1 MTPEA
6 QARQTID
13 RLLAAAGWVVQDVK
27 QADLHAARG
36 VALREFALDP
46 GHGFADYL
54 LYVDGRA
61 AGVIEAKRQGATL
74 TGVEWQSSRYAQG
87 LPAALPAWHRPL
99 PFVYE
104 STGRET
110 HFTNGLDPEPRAR
123 GVFAFHQ
130 PETLA
135 EWLGVPPDA
144 GVAERSGAPPPPRP
158 SPADAGEGATQR
170 AAPAAN
176 EPFTPYLRGT
186 LRARLR
192 TLPPLVT
199 EWGEHK
205 LWPAQVAAIRNLEA
219 SLAQNK
225 PRALIQM
232 ATGSG
237 KTFTAIS
244 AIYRLIKFAGA
255 RRVLFLVDRGNLGRQ
270 AKKEFDQYVSPV
282 NNYKFGEEFIV
293 QHLTSNQLDGTAR
306 VVICTIQRMYS
317 MLKGRELAPELD
329 EESFGFPPPLQG
341 EGRGGDGLTGFVE
354 PIDYNPAI
362 PIETFDLIVTDE
374 AHRSIYNLWRQVL
387 EYFDA
392 YLVGLTA
399 TPNKQTFGF
408 FNQNLVME
416 YGHPQAV
423 ADGVNV
429 NYDVY
434 RIKTEVTA
442 AGSKVEAGYWLQVLD
457 KPTRAR
463 RDWQLDD
470 DFEYAPEELDR
481 SVQTPDQIRTVVR
494 ALRDHWKR
502 DLFPQR
508 EELPKTLVFAK
519 DDNHA
524 EAIVTL
530 LREEWGRG
538 NEFAQKITYR
548 TTGTKPEDLIKAFR
562 TSYYPRVA
570 VTVDMIATGTDIK
583 PVEIVVFMRSVKS
596 RSFFEQMK
604 GRGVR
609 VIRDDDLR
617 GVNPGAHVHKDRFVI
632 VDCVGVCERD
642 KTDSRPLDQKK
653 SVPLDALLQAV
664 ALGNVEPEV
673 LSSVAVRL
681 ARLDAQLSEAERA
694 RLAAEAGGAD
704 LKALARG
711 IVQAL
716 DPREDRSPHEAEAA
730 LRRAVAPL
738 SSPAL
743 RTLILNLKQQKEL
756 VIDTVTQDRVLE
768 AGFSAAARERAE
780 ALVQSFEAFIAQH
793 RDEITA
799 LQILYNRPTK
809 APLKFDDLRRL
820 ADALQ
825 APPQLWTESQLWQ
838 AYAALHKDKVKG
850 ASGRRILTDLV
861 SLVRYAMH
869 QDNELVP
876 YPERVMANFRAWIA
890 QQENIPRLQE
900 EGRSKQTLPPLQ
912 GEGRSKQTLPP
923 LQGEGRGR
931 DGFKRRFTDEQRW
944 WLEKMAD
951 HIASNLGIEAEDFG
965 YAPFDQRGGLG
976 RVHQL
981 FGAELPKVIDEL
993 NRELAA

>member
-1 MTPEA
+1 LTSPE
-6 QARQTID
+6 QRAREAID
-13 RLLAAAGWVVQDVK
+13 RLLQAAGWAVQDYK
-27 QADLHAARG
+27 TADINAARG
-36 VALREFALDP
+36 VAIREFELNA
-46 GHGFADYL
+46 GFGTADYL
-54 LYVDGRA
+54 LYVDGKA
-61 AGVIEAKRQGATL
+61 AGVIEAKKQGATL
-74 TGVEWQSSRYAQG
+74 TGVEMQSGRYAQG
-87 LPAALPAWHRPL
+87 LPATLPAWRRPL
-99 PFVYE
+99 AFVYE
-104 STGRET
+104 STGVET
-110 HFTNGLDPEPRAR
+110 HFTNGLDPAPRAR
-123 GVFAFHQ
+123 SVFAFHK

-135 EWLGVPPDA
+135 DWLQAVSPATTLATG
-144 GVAERSGAPPPPRP
+144 SGATVLT
-158 SPADAGEGATQR
+158 ADFAPTTFLGRMQRMPELAT
-170 AAPAAN
+170 A
-176 EPFTPYLRGT
+176 
-186 LRARLR
+186 
-192 TLPPLVT
+192 
-199 EWGEHK
+199 WGDFK
-205 LWPAQVAAIRNLEA
+205 LWPAQITAIRNLEK
-219 SLAQNK
+219 SLAANK

-244 AIYRLIKFAGA
+244 FIYRLIKFAGA

-282 NNYKFGEEFIV
+282 NNYKFGEEYIV
-293 QHLTSNQLDGTAR
+293 QHLTSNNLDKTAR
-306 VVICTIQRMYS
+306 VCISTIQRMFS
-317 MLKGRELAPELD
+317 MLKGRELPEEAD
-329 EESFGFPPPLQG
+329 EESTAAAESLLDKAP
-341 EGRGGDGLTGFVE
+341 E
-354 PIDYNPAI
+354 PIDYNPAF
-362 PIETFDLIVTDE
+362 PIETFDIIVTDE

-392 YLVGLTA
+392 YLIGLTA

-434 RIKTEVTA
+434 RIKTEVTE
-442 AGSKVEAGYWLQVLD
+442 AGATVEAGYWLQVLD

-481 SVQTPDQIRTVVR
+481 SVQTPDQIRTIAR
-494 ALRDHWKR
+494 TLRDRWQT

-508 EELPKTLVFAK
+508 QELPKTLVFAK

-524 EAIVTL
+524 EAIVGI

-548 TTGTKPEDLIKAFR
+548 TTGSKPEELIKAFR
-562 TSYYPRVA
+562 TSYYPRIA

-609 VIRDDDLR
+609 VIKDDDLR
-617 GVNPGAHVHKDRFVI
+617 GVNPGEHVHKDRFVI

-642 KTDSRPLDQKK
+642 KTDSRPMDQKK
-653 SVPLDALLQAV
+653 SVPLGALLQAV
-664 ALGNVEPEV
+664 SLGNVEPEV

-681 ARLDAQLSEAERA
+681 ARLDAQLTDAERA
-694 RLAAEAGGAD
+694 KVVTEAGGLG
-704 LKALARG
+704 LKEVSRG

-716 DPREDRSPHEAEAA
+716 DPREDRSPQEAEAA
-730 LRRAVAPL
+730 LRHAVKPL
-738 SSPAL
+738 SNPTL
-743 RTLILNLKQQKEL
+743 RNLILTLKQQKEL
-756 VIDTVTQDRVLE
+756 VIDTVTQDCVLE
-768 AGFSAAARERAE
+768 AGFSEAARERAQGI
-780 ALVQSFEAFIAQH
+780 VQSFEAFIEAH

-809 APLKFDDLRRL
+809 APLKFEDLKAL
-820 ADALQ
+820 AAMLQ
-825 APPQLWTESQLWQ
+825 APPHLWTESQLWQ
-838 AYAALHKDKVKG
+838 AYAALDASKVKG
-850 ASGRRILTDLV
+850 ASRRRILTDLV

-869 QDNELVP
+869 QQNELVP
-876 YPERVMANFRAWIA
+876 YPERVAANFKAWMA
-890 QQENIPRLQE
+890 QQQAA
-900 EGRSKQTLPPLQ
+900 GRA
-912 GEGRSKQTLPP
+912 
-923 LQGEGRGR
+923 
-931 DGFKRRFTDEQRW
+931 FTDEQRW
-944 WLEKMAD
+944 WLERMAE

-993 NRELAA
+993 NRELVA

>member
-1 MTPEA
+1 MLTAEQ
-6 QARQTID
+6 QARVVID
-13 RLLAAAGWVVQDVK
+13 QLLTAAGWAVQDVR
-27 QADLHAARG
+27 AANVHATRG
-36 VALREFALDP
+36 VALREFELNP
-46 GHGFADYL
+46 GHGTADYL
-54 LYVDGRA
+54 LYVDGKA
-61 AGVIEAKRQGATL
+61 AGVIEAKKQGATL
-74 TGVEWQSSRYAQG
+74 TGVEVQSARYAQG
-87 LPAALPAWHRPL
+87 LPAALPAWRRPL
-99 PFVYE
+99 PFLYE
-104 STGRET
+104 STGAET
-110 HFTNGLDPEPRAR
+110 HFTNALDPEPRAR
-123 GVFAFHQ
+123 NTFAFHR

-135 EWLGVPPDA
+135 ELLLDLPQPTVFSTG
-144 GVAERSGAPPPPRP
+144 SGA
-158 SPADAGEGATQR
+158 
-170 AAPAAN
+170 AAPGAGYA
-176 EPFTPYLRGT
+176 PATFL
-186 LRARLR
+186 ARVR
-192 TLPPLVT
+192 QMPELVT
-199 EWGEHK
+199 AWGDFK
-205 LWPAQVAAIRNLEA
+205 LWPAQITAIRNLEA

-244 AIYRLIKFAGA
+244 FIYRLIKFAGA

-270 AKKEFDQYVSPV
+270 TKKEFDQYVSPV
-282 NNYKFGEEFIV
+282 NNYKFGEEYIV
-293 QHLTSNQLDGTAR
+293 QHLTSNQLDTTAR
-306 VVICTIQRMYS
+306 VCICTIQRMYS
-317 MLKGRELAPELD
+317 MLRGRELPEEAD
-329 EESFGFPPPLQG
+329 EESTQG
-341 EGRGGDGLTGFVE
+341 VEGLFRE
-354 PIDYNPAI
+354 AAPIDYNPAF
-362 PIETFDLIVTDE
+362 PIETFDIIVTDE

-392 YLVGLTA
+392 YLIGLTA

-434 RIKTEVTA
+434 RIRTEVSE
-442 AGSKVEAGYWLQVLD
+442 AGSRVEAGYWVQVLD

-481 SVQTPDQIRTVVR
+481 SVQTPDQIRTIAR
-494 ALRDHWKR
+494 TLRDKWR
-502 DLFPQR
+502 TDLFPQR

-524 EAIVTL
+524 EAIVTT

-548 TTGTKPEDLIKAFR
+548 TTGETPENLIKAFR
-562 TSYYPRVA
+562 TSYYPRIA

-609 VIRDDDLR
+609 VIKDDDLR
-617 GVNPGAHVHKDRFVI
+617 GVNPGEHVHKDHFVI

-642 KTDSRPLDQKK
+642 KTDSRPMDQKK

-664 ALGNVEPEV
+664 SLGNVEPEV

-681 ARLDAQLSEAERA
+681 ARLDAQLTDTERA
-694 RLAAEAGGAD
+694 RVLTEAGGLG
-704 LKALARG
+704 LKELSRG

-716 DPREDRSPHEAEAA
+716 DPREDRTPQEAEAA
-730 LRRAVAPL
+730 LRNAVKPL
-738 SSPAL
+738 SNPAL
-743 RTLILNLKQQKEL
+743 RTLILSLKASKEL

-768 AGFSAAARERAE
+768 AGFNAAARERAQG
-780 ALVQSFEAFIAQH
+780 LVQSFEAFIAQH

-809 APLKFDDLRRL
+809 APLKFEDLKAL
-820 ADALQ
+820 ADTLQ
-825 APPQLWTESQLWQ
+825 APPHLWTESQLWQ
-838 AYAALHKDKVKG
+838 AYAALDAAKGEGKVRG
-850 ASGRRILTDLV
+850 TSRRRILTDLV
-861 SLVRYAMH
+861 SLVRYAMQ

-876 YPERVMANFRAWIA
+876 YPERVAANFKAWMA
-890 QQENIPRLQE
+890 QQQAA
-900 EGRSKQTLPPLQ
+900 GK
-912 GEGRSKQTLPP
+912 
-923 LQGEGRGR
+923 
-931 DGFKRRFTDEQRW
+931 GFSDEQRW
-944 WLEKMAD
+944 WLGKMAE
-951 HIASNLGIEAEDFG
+951 HIAGSLGIAAEDFELS
-965 YAPFDQRGGLG
+965 PFAQRGGLG

-981 FGAELPKVIDEL
+981 FGAELPKVIDAL
-993 NRELAA
+993 NRELVA

>member
-1 MTPEA
+1 LTTPE
-6 QARQTID
+6 QLARQAID
-13 RLLAAAGWVVQDVK
+13 RLLSAASWAVQDVK
-27 QADLHAARG
+27 AANIHAALG
-36 VALREFALDP
+36 VALREFPLNQ
-46 GHGFADYL
+46 GHGQADYL
-54 LYVDGRA
+54 LYVDGKA
-61 AGVIEAKRQGATL
+61 AGVVEAKKQGATL
-74 TGVEWQSSRYAQG
+74 KGVEAQSAKYSQG
-87 LPAALPAWHRPL
+87 LPVTLPAWARPL
-99 PFVYE
+99 PFLYE
-104 STGRET
+104 STGVET
-110 HFTNGLDPEPRAR
+110 QFTNGLDPEPRSR
-123 GVFAFHQ
+123 PTFAFHR
-130 PETLA
+130 PEQLA
-135 EWLGVPPDA
+135 GWLQADA
-144 GVAERSGAPPPPRP
+144 APPIGVTPNNAAAMEPPAR
-158 SPADAGEGATQR
+158 
-170 AAPAAN
+170 
-176 EPFTPYLRGT
+176 YLSHNT
-186 LRARLR
+186 FLARVRQMPGLI
-192 TLPPLVT
+192 T
-199 EWGEHK
+199 EWGDFK
-205 LWPAQVAAIRNLEA
+205 LWPAQITAIRNLEK

-244 AIYRLIKFAGA
+244 FIYRLIKFAGA

-270 AKKEFDQYVSPV
+270 AKKEFDQYVSPI
-282 NNYKFGEEFIV
+282 NNYKFGEEYIV
-293 QHLTSNQLDGTAR
+293 QHLTSNNLDKTAR
-306 VVICTIQRMYS
+306 VCISTIQRMFS
-317 MLKGRELAPELD
+317 MLKGRELPEEAD
-329 EESFGFPPPLQG
+329 EESTGRVESLFGKEP
-341 EGRGGDGLTGFVE
+341 E
-354 PIDYNPAI
+354 PIDYNPTF
-362 PIETFDLIVTDE
+362 PIETFDIVVTDE

-392 YLVGLTA
+392 HLIGLTA

-434 RIKTEVTA
+434 RIKTEVTE
-442 AGSKVEAGYWLQVLD
+442 AGATVEAGYWLQVLD

-481 SVQTPDQIRTVVR
+481 SVQTPDQIRTVAR
-494 ALRDHWKR
+494 TLRDRWQT

-508 EELPKTLVFAK
+508 QELPKTLVFAK

-524 EAIVTL
+524 EAIVGI

-548 TTGTKPEDLIKAFR
+548 TTGSKPEELIKAFR
-562 TSYYPRVA
+562 TSYYPRIA

-609 VIRDDDLR
+609 VIKDDDLR
-617 GVNPGAHVHKDRFVI
+617 GVNPGEHVHKDHFVL

-642 KTDSRPLDQKK
+642 KTDSRPMDQKK

-664 ALGNVEPEV
+664 SLGNVEPEV

-681 ARLDAQLSEAERA
+681 ARLDAQLSDAERA
-694 RLAAEAGGAD
+694 KVVAEAGGLGLKD
-704 LKALARG
+704 LSRG

-716 DPREDRSPHEAEAA
+716 DPREDRSPQEAEAA
-730 LRRAVAPL
+730 LRQAVKPL
-738 SSPAL
+738 SNATL
-743 RTLILNLKQQKEL
+743 RTLILTLKASKEL

-768 AGFSAAARERAE
+768 AGFSEAARERAQGI
-780 ALVQSFEAFIAQH
+780 VQSFEAFIAEH

-809 APLKFDDLRRL
+809 APLKFDDLKAL
-820 ADALQ
+820 ADTLQ
-825 APPQLWTESQLWQ
+825 APPHLWTESQLWQ
-838 AYAALHKDKVKG
+838 AYAALDQSKVKG
-850 ASGRRILTDLV
+850 ASRRRILTDLV

-869 QDNELVP
+869 QENELVP
-876 YPERVMANFRAWIA
+876 YPERVAANFKAWMA
-890 QQENIPRLQE
+890 QQQAA
-900 EGRSKQTLPPLQ
+900 GKA
-912 GEGRSKQTLPP
+912 
-923 LQGEGRGR
+923 
-931 DGFKRRFTDEQRW
+931 FTDEQRW
-944 WLEKMAD
+944 WLEKMAE
-951 HIASNLGIEAEDFG
+951 HIASNLGIEVDDFG

-993 NRELAA
+993 NRELVA

>member
-1 MTPEA
+1 VPPGREKR
-6 QARQTID
+6 ARDLID
-13 RLLAAAGWVVQDVK
+13 QLLQRAGWAVQDVSA
-27 QADLHAARG
+27 ADLAATRG
-36 VALREFALDP
+36 VAIREFPLLP

-54 LYVDGRA
+54 LYVDGKA
-61 AGVIEAKRQGATL
+61 CGVIEAKKQGATL
-74 TGVEWQSSRYAQG
+74 TGVEAQSARYAQG
-87 LPAALPAWHRPL
+87 LPPALPAWRRPL

-104 STGRET
+104 STGIET
-110 HFTNGLDPEPRAR
+110 HFTQGLDPVPRAR
-123 GVFAFHQ
+123 AVFAFHR

-135 EWLGVPPDA
+135 DWLTQASADPP
-144 GVAERSGAPPPPRP
+144 GAPATVLTTDAQPPPAEAQQ
-158 SPADAGEGATQR
+158 PAG
-170 AAPAAN
+170 
-176 EPFTPYLRGT
+176 GT
-186 LRARLR
+186 MLARLR
-192 TLPPLVT
+192 AMPPLVT
-199 EWGEHK
+199 EWGDFK
-205 LWPAQVAAIRNLEA
+205 LWPAQITAIRNLEK
-219 SLAQNK
+219 SLAANK

-244 AIYRLIKFAGA
+244 FIYRLIKFGGA

-270 AKKEFDQYVSPV
+270 TKKEFDQYVSPV
-282 NNYKFGEEFIV
+282 NNYKFGEEYIV
-293 QHLTSNQLDGTAR
+293 QHLTSNQLDRSAR
-306 VVICTIQRMYS
+306 VCISTIQRMFS
-317 MLKGRELAPELD
+317 MLKGRELPDEAD
-329 EESFGFPPPLQG
+329 EESTDRVERLFDKEP
-341 EGRGGDGLTGFVE
+341 E
-354 PIDYNPAI
+354 PIDYNPAF
-362 PIETFDLIVTDE
+362 PIETFDIIVTDE

-392 YLVGLTA
+392 HLIGLTA

-416 YGHPQAV
+416 YGHAQAV

-434 RIKTEVTA
+434 RVKTEVTE
-442 AGSKVEAGYWLQVLD
+442 AGGKVEAGYWLQVLD

-481 SVQTPDQIRTVVR
+481 SVQTPDQIRKLVQT
-494 ALRDHWKR
+494 LRDRWQS

-508 EELPKTLVFAK
+508 QELPKTLVFAK

-524 EAIVTL
+524 EAIVGI
-530 LREEWGRG
+530 LREEFGRG

-548 TTGTKPEDLIKAFR
+548 TTGSKPEELIKAFR
-562 TSYYPRVA
+562 TSYYPRIA

-609 VIRDDDLR
+609 VIKDDDLR
-617 GVNPGAHVHKDRFVI
+617 GVNPGEHVHKDHFVI

-642 KTDSRPLDQKK
+642 KTDSRPMDQKK

-664 ALGNVEPEV
+664 SLGNVEPEV

-681 ARLDAQLSEAERA
+681 ARLDAQLSDAERA
-694 RLAAEAGGAD
+694 KVVAQAGGLG
-704 LKALARG
+704 LKELSRG

-716 DPREDRSPHEAEAA
+716 DPREDRSPQEAEAA
-730 LRRAVAPL
+730 LRQAVKPL
-738 SSPAL
+738 SNPAL
-743 RTLILNLKQQKEL
+743 RTLILTLKQQKEL

-768 AGFSAAARERAE
+768 AGFSEAARERAQGI
-780 ALVQSFEAFIAQH
+780 VQSFEAFIAQH

-799 LQILYNRPTK
+799 LQILYSRPTR
-809 APLKFDDLRRL
+809 APLKFDDLKAL
-820 ADALQ
+820 ADKLQ
-825 APPQLWTESQLWQ
+825 APPNLWTESQLWQ
-838 AYAALHKDKVKG
+838 AYAALDQSKVKG
-850 ASGRRILTDLV
+850 ASRRRLLTDLV

-869 QDNELVP
+869 QENELVP
-876 YPERVMANFRAWIA
+876 YPERVAANFKAWMA
-890 QQENIPRLQE
+890 QQ
-900 EGRSKQTLPPLQ
+900 QTA
-912 GEGRSKQTLPP
+912 GK
-923 LQGEGRGR
+923 
-931 DGFKRRFTDEQRW
+931 GFSDEQRW
-944 WLEKMAD
+944 WLEKMAE

-993 NRELAA
+993 NRELVA

>member
-1 MTPEA
+1 VSAEQA
-6 QARQTID
+6 ARQTID
-13 RLLAAAGWVVQDVK
+13 KLLSQAGWAVQDFK
-27 QADLHAARG
+27 QADIHAARG
-36 VALREFALDP
+36 VAIREFVLNE

-54 LYVDGRA
+54 LYVDGKA
-61 AGVIEAKRQGATL
+61 AGVIEAKKEGATL
-74 TGVEWQSSRYAQG
+74 TGVEIQSARYAQG
-87 LPAALPAWHRPL
+87 LPTSLPAWRRPL

-104 STGRET
+104 STGAET

-123 GVFAFHQ
+123 NVFAFHR
-130 PETLA
+130 PDTLA
-135 EWLGVPPDA
+135 EWLKLLPQATVLTTG
-144 GVAERSGAPPPPRP
+144 SGGTANQAAFAPPTFLACVRQMP
-158 SPADAGEGATQR
+158 E
-170 AAPAAN
+170 
-176 EPFTPYLRGT
+176 
-186 LRARLR
+186 
-192 TLPPLVT
+192 LVT
-199 EWGEHK
+199 EWSDFK
-205 LWPAQVAAIRNLEA
+205 LWPAQITAIRNLEK

-244 AIYRLIKFAGA
+244 FIYRLIKFAGA

-282 NNYKFGEEFIV
+282 NNYKFGEEYIV
-293 QHLTSNQLDGTAR
+293 QHLTSNNLDKTAR
-306 VVICTIQRMYS
+306 VCISTIQRMFS
-317 MLKGRELAPELD
+317 MLKGRELPEEAD
-329 EESFGFPPPLQG
+329 EESTERVESLLNKAP
-341 EGRGGDGLTGFVE
+341 E
-354 PIDYNPAI
+354 PIDYNPAF
-362 PIETFDLIVTDE
+362 PIETFDIIVTDE

-387 EYFDA
+387 EYFDT
-392 YLVGLTA
+392 YLIGLTA

-434 RIKTEVTA
+434 RIKTEVTE
-442 AGSKVEAGYWLQVLD
+442 AGSTVEAGYWLQVLD

-481 SVQTPDQIRTVVR
+481 SVQTPDQIRTIAR
-494 ALRDHWKR
+494 TLRDRWQT

-508 EELPKTLVFAK
+508 QELPKTLVFAK

-524 EAIVTL
+524 EAIVGI

-548 TTGTKPEDLIKAFR
+548 TTGSKPEELIKAFR
-562 TSYYPRVA
+562 TSYYPRIA

-609 VIRDDDLR
+609 VIKDDDLR
-617 GVNPGAHVHKDRFVI
+617 GVNPGEHVHKDHFVI

-642 KTDSRPLDQKK
+642 KTDSRPMDQKK

-664 ALGNVEPEV
+664 SLGNVEPEV

-681 ARLDAQLSEAERA
+681 ARLDAQLTDAERA
-694 RLAAEAGGAD
+694 KVVTEAGGLG
-704 LKALARG
+704 LKELSRG

-716 DPREDRSPHEAEAA
+716 DPREDRSPQEAEAA
-730 LRRAVAPL
+730 LRNAVKPL

-743 RTLILNLKQQKEL
+743 RTLILTLKASKEL

-768 AGFSAAARERAE
+768 TGFSEAARERAQGI
-780 ALVQSFEAFIAQH
+780 VQSFEAFIAQH

-809 APLKFDDLRRL
+809 AQLKFEDLKAL
-820 ADALQ
+820 ADTLQ
-825 APPQLWTESQLWQ
+825 APPHLWTESQLWQ
-838 AYAALHKDKVKG
+838 AYAALDKSKVKG

-869 QDNELVP
+869 QENELVP
-876 YPERVMANFRAWIA
+876 YPERVAANFKAWMA
-890 QQENIPRLQE
+890 QQQAAGKP
-900 EGRSKQTLPPLQ
+900 
-912 GEGRSKQTLPP
+912 
-923 LQGEGRGR
+923 
-931 DGFKRRFTDEQRW
+931 FTDEQRW
-944 WLEKMAD
+944 WLEKMAE

-993 NRELAA
+993 NQELVA